1 MQAPGLYRHA
11 GNKVL
16 GGDGLGWVQCLA
28 GVVQGGASLKLGRIE
43 LVISSSGHVS
53 DLQVA

>member
-1 MQAPGLYRHA
+1 MLAPGLYRHA